1 MSNTFYTSEPK
12 IELVSTVNIP
22 ITRYDELLES
32 HTKLEILEKALKDD
46 DAYLSVTDIKRII
59 GFEKEVTKNG
69 E

>member
-12 IELVSTVNIP
+12 SAVNIP
-22 ITRYDELLES
+22 LSRYDELLES

>member
-59 GFEKEVTKNG
+59 GFEKRGN
-69 E
+69 